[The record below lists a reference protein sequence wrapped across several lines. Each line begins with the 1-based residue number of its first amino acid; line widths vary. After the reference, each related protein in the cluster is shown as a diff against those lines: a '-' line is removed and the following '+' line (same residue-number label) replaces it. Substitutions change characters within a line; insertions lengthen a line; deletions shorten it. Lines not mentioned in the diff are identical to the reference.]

1 MKEESQ
7 TEEKWAETKM
17 KLKKKFAL
25 LSDSDL
31 INDIEK
37 QDDIIGRLQ
46 EILGKSKE
54 EIEKIISD
62 L

>member
-7 TEEKWAETKM
+7 TEEKWAETKR

-37 QDDIIGRLQ
+37 HDDIIGRLQ

-54 EIEKIISD
+54 EIEKIIAE